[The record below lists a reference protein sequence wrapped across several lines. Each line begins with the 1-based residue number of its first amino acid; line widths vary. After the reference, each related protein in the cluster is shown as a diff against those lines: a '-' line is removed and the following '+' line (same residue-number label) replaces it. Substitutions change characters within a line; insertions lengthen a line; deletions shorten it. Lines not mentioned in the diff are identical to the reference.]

1 MIGLELNGER
11 KGWNEH
17 NEKKKKP
24 VTARRTL
31 KTKVRNK
38 ATEEKTRTEK
48 KDNDDSSLSS
58 SISTNRC
65 EYILYYYLN

>member
-1 MIGLELNGER
+1 MTDLELNGER
-11 KGWNEH
+11 KGWKEN
-17 NEKKKKP
+17 NEKNKKP